1 MPNCEIPTKTFKTR
15 SRYVPAAPQCLSC
28 LLLVF
33 HNLIHVFTSLA
44 IYIRG
49 DVLRKFIYIV
59 SIFILSMIMI
69 AGCGQQT
76 RPVSTAQYY
85 NPAKETAA
93 DTEEAEGA
101 GEKTSIGTDLYL
113 IMENDMTNE
122 QLNVKQ
128 LASGKQYMYAYS
140 LSTDFQDKYGDSAT
154 TMDFEPGRVIHIGKK
169 DSEGRLLQAQIADE
183 AWEYADITK
192 YSVDTE
198 RGIFKIADSKYS
210 YDADLFVESNGEKI
224 RLSDLNEKDKI
235 RVVGIGTK
243 ILSVSVTTGQGT
255 LELKNT
261 SVFEGSFIQVGSKIF
276 AEITHN
282 MKLDVPEGTYT
293 VTVANEGYGGSTEV
307 SIARDETYT
316 LDLEELKGEGPKTG
330 SIIFYIDVEGAVL
343 SIDGETVDYSVPVE
357 LTYGVH
363 QLHAEAEGYEDFDK
377 KLFVN
382 SAAANIDISL
392 TGESAASDNDVTES
406 MESVEETETAETET
420 TGSGEETKSTEKDT
434 ETPDKS
440 RDKDVTSDYLSTL
453 SDLITS
459 LNK

>member
-1 MPNCEIPTKTFKTR
+1 MRKL
-15 SRYVPAAPQCLSC
+15 RYM
-28 LLLVF
+28 
-33 HNLIHVFTSLA
+33 
-44 IYIRG
+44 Y
-49 DVLRKFIYIV
+49 Y
-59 SIFILSMIMI
+59 SIILSMILL

-93 DTEEAEGA
+93 DTEEAEDA
-101 GEKTSIGTDLYL
+101 VAKTSIGTDLYL
-113 IMENDMTNE
+113 IIGNDMTNE
-122 QLNVKQ
+122 QLNLKQ
-128 LASGKQYMYAYS
+128 LASGKQYLYVYS
-140 LSTDFQDKYGDSAT
+140 LSTDFLDKYGNSAT

-169 DSEGRLLQAQIADE
+169 DGEGRLLQAQIADE
-183 AWEYADITK
+183 VWEYSDITK

-224 RLSDLNEKDKI
+224 RLSDLNEKDEI

-276 AEITHN
+276 AQITHN
-282 MKLDVPEGTYT
+282 MKLEIPEGTYT

-307 SIARDETYT
+307 EIARGENCT
-316 LDLEELKGEGPKTG
+316 LDLDELKGEDPKTG
-330 SIIFYIDVEGAVL
+330 SIIFYIDVEGATL
-343 SIDGETVDYSVPVE
+343 SIDGDTVDYSAPVV

-363 QLHAEAEGYEDFDK
+363 ELHAEAEGYDDFDK

-392 TGESAASDNDVTES
+392 TGDGTTSDNDMTEGT
-406 MESVEETETAETET
+406 ESVEETETAETET
-420 TGSGEETKSTEKDT
+420 KDSEEETKSTEKDS
-434 ETPDKS
+434 ETTDKS
-440 RDKDVTSDYLSTL
+440 TDKDVTSDYLSTL

>member
-1 MPNCEIPTKTFKTR
+1 
-15 SRYVPAAPQCLSC
+15 
-28 LLLVF
+28 
-33 HNLIHVFTSLA
+33 
-44 IYIRG
+44 
-49 DVLRKFIYIV
+49 
-59 SIFILSMIMI
+59 MIMMV
-69 AGCGQQT
+69 GCGQQT

-101 GEKTSIGTDLYL
+101 GAKTSIGTDLYL
-113 IMENDMTNE
+113 IIGNDMTNE
-122 QLNVKQ
+122 QLNLKQ
-128 LASGKQYMYAYS
+128 LVSGKQYLYVYS
-140 LSTDFQDKYGDSAT
+140 LSTDFQDKYGNSAT
-154 TMDFEPGRVIHIGKK
+154 TVDFEPGRVIHIGKK
-169 DSEGRLLQAQIADE
+169 DGEGRLLQAQIADE
-183 AWEYADITK
+183 VWEYSDITK

-243 ILSVSVTTGQGT
+243 ILSVSVTTGQGI
-255 LELKNT
+255 LELRNT

-276 AEITHN
+276 AQITHN
-282 MKLDVPEGTYT
+282 MKLEIPEGTYT
-293 VTVANEGYGGSTEV
+293 ITVANEGYGGSTEV
-307 SIARDETYT
+307 EIARGEVCT
-316 LDLEELKGEGPKTG
+316 LDLDELKGEGPKTG
-330 SIIFYIDVEGAVL
+330 SITFYIDVEGATL
-343 SIDGETVDYSVPVE
+343 SIDGDTVDYSAPVV

-363 QLHAEAEGYEDFDK
+363 ELHAEADGYDDFDK

-392 TGESAASDNDVTES
+392 TGESTASDNDVTEGT
-406 MESVEETETAETET
+406 ESVEETETAETET
-420 TGSGEETKSTEKDT
+420 KDSEEETKSTEKDS
-434 ETPDKS
+434 ETTDKS
-440 RDKDVTSDYLSTL
+440 TDKDVTSDYLSTL

>member
-1 MPNCEIPTKTFKTR
+1 MRKL
-15 SRYVPAAPQCLSC
+15 RYM
-28 LLLVF
+28 
-33 HNLIHVFTSLA
+33 
-44 IYIRG
+44 Y
-49 DVLRKFIYIV
+49 Y
-59 SIFILSMIMI
+59 SIILSMILL

-93 DTEEAEGA
+93 DTEEAEDA
-101 GEKTSIGTDLYL
+101 VVKTSIGTDLYL
-113 IMENDMTNE
+113 IIGNDMTNE
-122 QLNVKQ
+122 QLNLKQ
-128 LASGKQYMYAYS
+128 LASGKQYLYVYS
-140 LSTDFQDKYGDSAT
+140 LSTDFLDKYGNSAT
-154 TMDFEPGRVIHIGKK
+154 TMDFEPGRVIHVGKK
-169 DSEGRLLQAQIADE
+169 DGEGRLLQAQIADE
-183 AWEYADITK
+183 VWEYSDITK

-224 RLSDLNEKDKI
+224 RLSDLNEKDEI

-276 AEITHN
+276 AQITHN
-282 MKLDVPEGTYT
+282 MKLEIPEGTYT

-307 SIARDETYT
+307 EIARGEVCT
-316 LDLEELKGEGPKTG
+316 LDLDELKGEGPKTG
-330 SIIFYIDVEGAVL
+330 SITFYIDVEGATL
-343 SIDGETVDYSVPVE
+343 SIDGDTVDYSAPVV

-363 QLHAEAEGYEDFDK
+363 ELHAEADGYDDFDK

-392 TGESAASDNDVTES
+392 TGESTASDNDVTEGT
-406 MESVEETETAETET
+406 ESVEETETAETET
-420 TGSGEETKSTEKDT
+420 TGSEDETKSTEKDS
-434 ETPDKS
+434 ETTDKS
-440 RDKDVTSDYLSTL
+440 TDKDVTSDYLATL

>member
-1 MPNCEIPTKTFKTR
+1 MI
-15 SRYVPAAPQCLSC
+15 
-28 LLLVF
+28 LL
-33 HNLIHVFTSLA
+33 
-44 IYIRG
+44 
-49 DVLRKFIYIV
+49 
-59 SIFILSMIMI
+59 

-101 GEKTSIGTDLYL
+101 GAKTSIGTDLYL
-113 IMENDMTNE
+113 IIGNDMTNE
-122 QLNVKQ
+122 QLNLKQ
-128 LASGKQYMYAYS
+128 LVSGKQYLYVYS
-140 LSTDFQDKYGDSAT
+140 LSTDFQDKYGNSAT
-154 TMDFEPGRVIHIGKK
+154 TVDFEPGRVIHIGKK
-169 DSEGRLLQAQIADE
+169 DGEGRLLQAQIADE
-183 AWEYADITK
+183 VWEYSDITK

-210 YDADLFVESNGEKI
+210 YEADLFVESNGEKI

-243 ILSVSVTTGQGT
+243 ILSVSVTTGQGI
-255 LELKNT
+255 LELRNT

-276 AEITHN
+276 AQITHN
-282 MKLDVPEGTYT
+282 MKLEIPEGTYT

-307 SIARDETYT
+307 EIARGEVCT
-316 LDLEELKGEGPKTG
+316 LDLDELKGEGPKTG
-330 SIIFYIDVEGAVL
+330 SITFYIDVEGATL
-343 SIDGETVDYSVPVE
+343 SIDGDTVDYSAPVV

-363 QLHAEAEGYEDFDK
+363 ELHAEADGYDDFDK

-392 TGESAASDNDVTES
+392 TGESTASDNDVTEGT
-406 MESVEETETAETET
+406 ESVEETETAETET
-420 TGSGEETKSTEKDT
+420 TGSKDETKSTEKDT
-434 ETPDKS
+434 ETSDKS
-440 RDKDVTSDYLSTL
+440 TDKDVTSDYLSTL

>member
-1 MPNCEIPTKTFKTR
+1 M
-15 SRYVPAAPQCLSC
+15 Y
-28 LLLVF
+28 
-33 HNLIHVFTSLA
+33 
-44 IYIRG
+44 Y
-49 DVLRKFIYIV
+49 
-59 SIFILSMIMI
+59 SIILSMILL

-101 GEKTSIGTDLYL
+101 GAKTSIGTDLYL
-113 IMENDMTNE
+113 IIGNDMTNE
-122 QLNVKQ
+122 QLNLKQ
-128 LASGKQYMYAYS
+128 LVSGKQYLYVYS
-140 LSTDFQDKYGDSAT
+140 LSTDLQDKYGNSAT
-154 TMDFEPGRVIHIGKK
+154 TVDFEPGRVIHVGKK
-169 DSEGRLLQAQIADE
+169 DGEGRLLQAQIADE
-183 AWEYADITK
+183 VWEYSDITK

-243 ILSVSVTTGQGT
+243 ILSVSVTTGQGI
-255 LELKNT
+255 LELRNT

-276 AEITHN
+276 AQITHN
-282 MKLDVPEGTYT
+282 MKLEIPEGTYT

-307 SIARDETYT
+307 EIARGEVCT
-316 LDLEELKGEGPKTG
+316 LDLDELKGEGPKTG
-330 SIIFYIDVEGAVL
+330 SITFYIDVEGATL
-343 SIDGETVDYSVPVE
+343 SIDGDTVDYSAPVV

-363 QLHAEAEGYEDFDK
+363 ELHAEADGYDDFDK

-392 TGESAASDNDVTES
+392 TGDSTTSDNDMTEGT
-406 MESVEETETAETET
+406 ESVEETETAETET
-420 TGSGEETKSTEKDT
+420 KDSEEETKSTEKDS
-434 ETPDKS
+434 ETTDKS
-440 RDKDVTSDYLSTL
+440 TDKDVTSDYLATL

>member
-1 MPNCEIPTKTFKTR
+1 M
-15 SRYVPAAPQCLSC
+15 Y
-28 LLLVF
+28 
-33 HNLIHVFTSLA
+33 
-44 IYIRG
+44 Y
-49 DVLRKFIYIV
+49 
-59 SIFILSMIMI
+59 SIILSMILL

-93 DTEEAEGA
+93 DTEEAEDA
-101 GEKTSIGTDLYL
+101 VVKTSIGTDLYL
-113 IMENDMTNE
+113 IIGNDMTNE
-122 QLNVKQ
+122 QLNLKQ
-128 LASGKQYMYAYS
+128 LASGKQYLYVYS
-140 LSTDFQDKYGDSAT
+140 LSTDFQDKYGNSAT

-169 DSEGRLLQAQIADE
+169 DGEGRLMQARIADE
-183 AWEYADITK
+183 VWEYPDITK

-243 ILSVSVTTGQGT
+243 ILSVSVTTGQGI

-276 AEITHN
+276 AQITHN
-282 MKLDVPEGTYT
+282 MKLEIPEGTYT
-293 VTVANEGYGGSTEV
+293 VTVANEGYGGSKEV
-307 SIARDETYT
+307 EIARGEICT
-316 LDLEELKGEGPKTG
+316 LDLDELKGEGPKTG
-330 SIIFYIDVEGAVL
+330 SITFYIDVEGATL
-343 SIDGETVDYSVPVE
+343 SIDGDTVDYSAPVV

-363 QLHAEAEGYEDFDK
+363 ELHAEADGYDDFDK

-392 TGESAASDNDVTES
+392 TGDSTTSDNDMTEGT
-406 MESVEETETAETET
+406 ESVEETETAETET
-420 TGSGEETKSTEKDT
+420 KDSEEETKSTEKDS
-434 ETPDKS
+434 ETTDKS
-440 RDKDVTSDYLSTL
+440 TDKDVTSDYLATL

>member
-1 MPNCEIPTKTFKTR
+1 MSF
-15 SRYVPAAPQCLSC
+15 
-28 LLLVF
+28 
-33 HNLIHVFTSLA
+33 A

-49 DVLRKFIYIV
+49 DMLRKLIYILV
-59 SIFILSMIMI
+59 ISILSMIMM

-76 RPVSTAQYY
+76 RPISTAQYY

-101 GEKTSIGTDLYL
+101 GAKTSIGTDLYL
-113 IMENDMTNE
+113 IIGNDMTNE
-122 QLNVKQ
+122 QLNLKQ
-128 LASGKQYMYAYS
+128 LVSGKQYLYVYS
-140 LSTDFQDKYGDSAT
+140 LSTDFQDKYGNSAT
-154 TMDFEPGRVIHIGKK
+154 TVDFEPGRVIHVGKK
-169 DSEGRLLQAQIADE
+169 DGEGRLLQAQIADE
-183 AWEYADITK
+183 VWEYSDITK

-224 RLSDLNEKDKI
+224 RLSDLNEKDEI

-276 AEITHN
+276 AQITHN
-282 MKLDVPEGTYT
+282 MKLEIPEGTYT

-307 SIARDETYT
+307 EIARGEVCT
-316 LDLEELKGEGPKTG
+316 LDLDELKGEGPKTG
-330 SIIFYIDVEGAVL
+330 SITFYIDVEGATL
-343 SIDGETVDYSVPVE
+343 SIDGDTVDYSAPVV

-363 QLHAEAEGYEDFDK
+363 ELHAEADGYDDFDK

-392 TGESAASDNDVTES
+392 TGESTASDNDVTEGT
-406 MESVEETETAETET
+406 ESVEETETAETET
-420 TGSGEETKSTEKDT
+420 TGSEDETKSTEKDS
-434 ETPDKS
+434 ETTDKS
-440 RDKDVTSDYLSTL
+440 TDKDVTSDYLATL

>member
-1 MPNCEIPTKTFKTR
+1 MK
-15 SRYVPAAPQCLSC
+15 
-28 LLLVF
+28 
-33 HNLIHVFTSLA
+33 
-44 IYIRG
+44 
-49 DVLRKFIYIV
+49 KFIYIV
-59 SIFILSMIMI
+59 LIFILSMIMI

-93 DTEEAEGA
+93 DTEEAEDA
-101 GEKTSIGTDLYL
+101 VVKTSIGTDLYL
-113 IMENDMTNE
+113 IIGNDMTNE
-122 QLNVKQ
+122 QLNLKQ
-128 LASGKQYMYAYS
+128 LVSGKQYLYVYS
-140 LSTDFQDKYGDSAT
+140 LSTDFQDKYGNSAT
-154 TMDFEPGRVIHIGKK
+154 TVDFEPGRVIHIGKK
-169 DSEGRLLQAQIADE
+169 DGEGRLLQAQIADE
-183 AWEYADITK
+183 VWEYSDITK

-243 ILSVSVTTGQGT
+243 ILSVSVTTGQGI
-255 LELKNT
+255 LELRNT

-276 AEITHN
+276 AQITHN
-282 MKLDVPEGTYT
+282 MKLEIPEGTYT

-307 SIARDETYT
+307 EIARGEVCT
-316 LDLEELKGEGPKTG
+316 LDLDELKGEGPKTG
-330 SIIFYIDVEGAVL
+330 SITFYIDVEGATL
-343 SIDGETVDYSVPVE
+343 SIDGDTVDYSAPVV

-363 QLHAEAEGYEDFDK
+363 ELHAEADGYDDFDK

-382 SAAANIDISL
+382 SAAANIDITL
-392 TGESAASDNDVTES
+392 TGESTASDNDVTEGT
-406 MESVEETETAETET
+406 ESVEETETAETET
-420 TGSGEETKSTEKDT
+420 TGSKDETKSTEKDT
-434 ETPDKS
+434 ETSDKS
-440 RDKDVTSDYLSTL
+440 TDKDVTSDYLSTL

>member
-1 MPNCEIPTKTFKTR
+1 MRKL
-15 SRYVPAAPQCLSC
+15 RYM
-28 LLLVF
+28 
-33 HNLIHVFTSLA
+33 
-44 IYIRG
+44 Y
-49 DVLRKFIYIV
+49 Y
-59 SIFILSMIMI
+59 SIILSMILL

-93 DTEEAEGA
+93 DTEEAEDA
-101 GEKTSIGTDLYL
+101 VAKTSIGTDLYL
-113 IMENDMTNE
+113 IIGNDMTNE
-122 QLNVKQ
+122 QLNLKQ
-128 LASGKQYMYAYS
+128 LASGKQYLYVYS
-140 LSTDFQDKYGDSAT
+140 LSTDFLDKYGNSAT

-169 DSEGRLLQAQIADE
+169 DGEGRLLQAQIADE
-183 AWEYADITK
+183 VWEYSDITK

-224 RLSDLNEKDKI
+224 RLSDLNEKDEI

-276 AEITHN
+276 AQITHN
-282 MKLDVPEGTYT
+282 MKLEIPEGTYT

-307 SIARDETYT
+307 EIARGENCT
-316 LDLEELKGEGPKTG
+316 LDLDELKGEGPKTG
-330 SIIFYIDVEGAVL
+330 SIIFYIDVEGATL
-343 SIDGETVDYSVPVE
+343 SIDGDTVDYSTPVV

-363 QLHAEAEGYEDFDK
+363 ELHAEAEGYDDFDK

-392 TGESAASDNDVTES
+392 TGDGTTSDNDMTEGT
-406 MESVEETETAETET
+406 ESVEETETAETET
-420 TGSGEETKSTEKDT
+420 KDSEEETKSTEKDS
-434 ETPDKS
+434 ETTDKS
-440 RDKDVTSDYLSTL
+440 TDKDVTSDYLSTL

>member
-1 MPNCEIPTKTFKTR
+1 MSF
-15 SRYVPAAPQCLSC
+15 
-28 LLLVF
+28 
-33 HNLIHVFTSLA
+33 A

-49 DVLRKFIYIV
+49 DMLRKLIYILV
-59 SIFILSMIMI
+59 ISILSMIMM

-101 GEKTSIGTDLYL
+101 GAKTSIGTDLYL
-113 IMENDMTNE
+113 IIGNDMTNE
-122 QLNVKQ
+122 QLNLKQ
-128 LASGKQYMYAYS
+128 LVSGKQYLYVYS
-140 LSTDFQDKYGDSAT
+140 LSTDFQDKYGNSAT
-154 TMDFEPGRVIHIGKK
+154 TVDFEPGRVIHIGKK
-169 DSEGRLLQAQIADE
+169 DGEGRLLQAQIADE
-183 AWEYADITK
+183 VWEYSDITK

-243 ILSVSVTTGQGT
+243 ILSVSVTTGQGI
-255 LELKNT
+255 LELRNT

-276 AEITHN
+276 AQITHN
-282 MKLDVPEGTYT
+282 MKLEIPEGTYT

-307 SIARDETYT
+307 EIARGENCT
-316 LDLEELKGEGPKTG
+316 LDLDELKGEGPKTG
-330 SIIFYIDVEGAVL
+330 SIIFYIDVEGATL
-343 SIDGETVDYSVPVE
+343 SIDGDTVDYSAPVV

-363 QLHAEAEGYEDFDK
+363 ELHAEAEGYDDFDK

-392 TGESAASDNDVTES
+392 TGDGTTSDNDMTEGT
-406 MESVEETETAETET
+406 ESVEETETAETET
-420 TGSGEETKSTEKDT
+420 KDSEEETKSTEKDS
-434 ETPDKS
+434 ETSDKS
-440 RDKDVTSDYLSTL
+440 TDKDVTSDYLSTL

>member
-1 MPNCEIPTKTFKTR
+1 MRK
-15 SRYVPAAPQCLSC
+15 L
-28 LLLVF
+28 
-33 HNLIHVFTSLA
+33 
-44 IYIRG
+44 IYIL
-49 DVLRKFIYIV
+49 VI
-59 SIFILSMIMI
+59 SILSMIMM

-101 GEKTSIGTDLYL
+101 VVKTSIGTDLYL
-113 IMENDMTNE
+113 IIGNDMTNE
-122 QLNVKQ
+122 QLNLKQ
-128 LASGKQYMYAYS
+128 LASGKQYLYVYS
-140 LSTDFQDKYGDSAT
+140 LSTDFQDKYGNSAT
-154 TMDFEPGRVIHIGKK
+154 TVDFEPGRVIHIGKK
-169 DSEGRLLQAQIADE
+169 DGEGRLLQAQIADE
-183 AWEYADITK
+183 VWEYSDITK

-243 ILSVSVTTGQGT
+243 ILSVSVTTGQGI
-255 LELKNT
+255 LELRNT

-276 AEITHN
+276 AQITHN
-282 MKLDVPEGTYT
+282 MKLEIPEGTYT

-307 SIARDETYT
+307 EIARGEVCT
-316 LDLEELKGEGPKTG
+316 LDLDELKGEGPKTG
-330 SIIFYIDVEGAVL
+330 SITFYIDVEGATL
-343 SIDGETVDYSVPVE
+343 SIDGDTVDYSAPVV

-363 QLHAEAEGYEDFDK
+363 ELHAEADGYDDFDK

-392 TGESAASDNDVTES
+392 TGESTASDNDVTEGT
-406 MESVEETETAETET
+406 ESVEETETAETET
-420 TGSGEETKSTEKDT
+420 TGSKDETKSTEKDT
-434 ETPDKS
+434 ETSDKS
-440 RDKDVTSDYLSTL
+440 TDKDVTSDYLSTL

>member
-1 MPNCEIPTKTFKTR
+1 M
-15 SRYVPAAPQCLSC
+15 
-28 LLLVF
+28 
-33 HNLIHVFTSLA
+33 
-44 IYIRG
+44 
-49 DVLRKFIYIV
+49 LRKLRYMFY
-59 SIFILSMIMI
+59 SIILSMILL

-93 DTEEAEGA
+93 DTEEAEDA
-101 GEKTSIGTDLYL
+101 VAKTSIGTDLYL
-113 IMENDMTNE
+113 IIGNDMTNE
-122 QLNVKQ
+122 QLNLKQ
-128 LASGKQYMYAYS
+128 LASGKQYLYVYS
-140 LSTDFQDKYGDSAT
+140 LSTDFLDKYGNSAT

-169 DSEGRLLQAQIADE
+169 DGEGRLLQAQIADE
-183 AWEYADITK
+183 VWEYSDITK

-224 RLSDLNEKDKI
+224 RLSDLNEKDEI

-276 AEITHN
+276 AQITHN
-282 MKLDVPEGTYT
+282 MKLEIPEGTYT

-307 SIARDETYT
+307 EIARGENCT
-316 LDLEELKGEGPKTG
+316 LDLDELKGEGPKTG
-330 SIIFYIDVEGAVL
+330 SIIFYIDVEGATL
-343 SIDGETVDYSVPVE
+343 SIDGDTVDYSAPVV

-363 QLHAEAEGYEDFDK
+363 ELHAEAEGYDDFDK

-392 TGESAASDNDVTES
+392 TGDGTTSDNDMTEGT
-406 MESVEETETAETET
+406 ESVEETETAETET
-420 TGSGEETKSTEKDT
+420 KDSEEETKSTEKDS
-434 ETPDKS
+434 ETSDKS
-440 RDKDVTSDYLSTL
+440 TDKDVTSDYLSTL

>member
-1 MPNCEIPTKTFKTR
+1 M
-15 SRYVPAAPQCLSC
+15 Y
-28 LLLVF
+28 
-33 HNLIHVFTSLA
+33 
-44 IYIRG
+44 Y
-49 DVLRKFIYIV
+49 
-59 SIFILSMIMI
+59 SIILSMILL

-93 DTEEAEGA
+93 DTEKAEDA
-101 GEKTSIGTDLYL
+101 VAKTSIGTDLYL
-113 IMENDMTNE
+113 IIGNDMTNE
-122 QLNVKQ
+122 QLNLKQ
-128 LASGKQYMYAYS
+128 LVSGKQYLYVYS
-140 LSTDFQDKYGDSAT
+140 LSTDFQDKYGNSAT
-154 TMDFEPGRVIHIGKK
+154 TVDFEPGRVIHIGKK
-169 DSEGRLLQAQIADE
+169 DGEGRLLQAQIADE
-183 AWEYADITK
+183 VWEYSDITK

-224 RLSDLNEKDKI
+224 RLSDLNEKDEI

-276 AEITHN
+276 AQITHN
-282 MKLDVPEGTYT
+282 MKLEIPEGTYT
-293 VTVANEGYGGSTEV
+293 VTVANEGYGGSKEV
-307 SIARDETYT
+307 EIARGEICT
-316 LDLEELKGEGPKTG
+316 LDLDELKGEGPKTG
-330 SIIFYIDVEGAVL
+330 SITFYIDVEGATF
-343 SIDGETVDYSVPVE
+343 SIDGDTVDYSAPVV

-363 QLHAEAEGYEDFDK
+363 ELHAEADGYDDFDK

-392 TGESAASDNDVTES
+392 TSESTTSDNDMTEGT
-406 MESVEETETAETET
+406 ESVEETETAETET
-420 TGSGEETKSTEKDT
+420 KDSEEETKSTEKDS
-434 ETPDKS
+434 ETTDKS
-440 RDKDVTSDYLSTL
+440 TDKDVTSDYLATL

>member
-1 MPNCEIPTKTFKTR
+1 M
-15 SRYVPAAPQCLSC
+15 Y
-28 LLLVF
+28 
-33 HNLIHVFTSLA
+33 
-44 IYIRG
+44 Y
-49 DVLRKFIYIV
+49 
-59 SIFILSMIMI
+59 SIILSMILL

-101 GEKTSIGTDLYL
+101 GAKTSIGTDLYL
-113 IMENDMTNE
+113 IIGNDMTNE
-122 QLNVKQ
+122 QLNLKQ
-128 LASGKQYMYAYS
+128 LASGKQYLYVYS
-140 LSTDFQDKYGDSAT
+140 LSTDFLDKYGNSAT
-154 TMDFEPGRVIHIGKK
+154 TMDFEPGRVIHVGKK
-169 DSEGRLLQAQIADE
+169 DGEGRLLQAQIADE
-183 AWEYADITK
+183 VWEYSDITK

-243 ILSVSVTTGQGT
+243 ILSVSVTTGQGI
-255 LELKNT
+255 LELRNT

-276 AEITHN
+276 AQITHN
-282 MKLDVPEGTYT
+282 MKLEIPEGTYT

-307 SIARDETYT
+307 EIARGEVCT
-316 LDLEELKGEGPKTG
+316 LDLDELKGEGPKTG
-330 SIIFYIDVEGAVL
+330 SITFYIDVEGATL
-343 SIDGETVDYSVPVE
+343 SIDGDTVDYSAPVV

-363 QLHAEAEGYEDFDK
+363 ELHAEADGYDDFDK

-392 TGESAASDNDVTES
+392 TGESTASDNDVTEGT
-406 MESVEETETAETET
+406 ESVEETETAETET
-420 TGSGEETKSTEKDT
+420 TGSKDETKSTEKDT
-434 ETPDKS
+434 ETSDKS
-440 RDKDVTSDYLSTL
+440 TDKDVTSDYLSTL

>member
-1 MPNCEIPTKTFKTR
+1 MRKL
-15 SRYVPAAPQCLSC
+15 RYM
-28 LLLVF
+28 
-33 HNLIHVFTSLA
+33 
-44 IYIRG
+44 Y
-49 DVLRKFIYIV
+49 Y
-59 SIFILSMIMI
+59 SIILSMILL

-93 DTEEAEGA
+93 DTEEAEDA
-101 GEKTSIGTDLYL
+101 VAETSIGTDLYL
-113 IMENDMTNE
+113 IIGNDMTNE
-122 QLNVKQ
+122 QLNLKQ
-128 LASGKQYMYAYS
+128 LASGKQYLYVYS
-140 LSTDFQDKYGDSAT
+140 LSTDFLDKYGNSAT

-169 DSEGRLLQAQIADE
+169 DGEGRLLQAQIADE
-183 AWEYADITK
+183 VWEYSDITK

-224 RLSDLNEKDKI
+224 RLSDLNEKDEI

-276 AEITHN
+276 AQITHN
-282 MKLDVPEGTYT
+282 MKLEIPEGTYT

-307 SIARDETYT
+307 EIARGENCT
-316 LDLEELKGEGPKTG
+316 LDLDELKGEGPKTG
-330 SIIFYIDVEGAVL
+330 SIIFYIDVEGATL
-343 SIDGETVDYSVPVE
+343 SIDGDTVDYSAPVV

-363 QLHAEAEGYEDFDK
+363 ELHAEAEGYDDFDK

-392 TGESAASDNDVTES
+392 TGDGTTSDNDMTEGT
-406 MESVEETETAETET
+406 ESVEETETAETET
-420 TGSGEETKSTEKDT
+420 KDSEEETKSTEKDS
-434 ETPDKS
+434 ETTDKS
-440 RDKDVTSDYLSTL
+440 TDKDVTSDYLSTL

>member
-1 MPNCEIPTKTFKTR
+1 MRKL
-15 SRYVPAAPQCLSC
+15 RYM
-28 LLLVF
+28 
-33 HNLIHVFTSLA
+33 
-44 IYIRG
+44 Y
-49 DVLRKFIYIV
+49 Y
-59 SIFILSMIMI
+59 SIILSMILL

-85 NPAKETAA
+85 NPAKETVA

-101 GEKTSIGTDLYL
+101 GAKTSIGTDLYL
-113 IMENDMTNE
+113 IIGNDMTNE
-122 QLNVKQ
+122 QLNLKQ
-128 LASGKQYMYAYS
+128 LASGKQYLYVYS
-140 LSTDFQDKYGDSAT
+140 LSTDFLDKYGNSAT
-154 TMDFEPGRVIHIGKK
+154 TMDFEPGRVIHVGKK
-169 DSEGRLLQAQIADE
+169 DGEGRLLQAQIADE
-183 AWEYADITK
+183 VWEYSDITK

-224 RLSDLNEKDKI
+224 RLSDLNEKDEI

-276 AEITHN
+276 AQITHN
-282 MKLDVPEGTYT
+282 MKLEIPEGTYT
-293 VTVANEGYGGSTEV
+293 VTVANEGYGGSKEV
-307 SIARDETYT
+307 EIARGEICT
-316 LDLEELKGEGPKTG
+316 LDLDELKGEGPKTG
-330 SIIFYIDVEGAVL
+330 SITFYIDVEGATF
-343 SIDGETVDYSVPVE
+343 SIDGDTVDYSAPVV

-363 QLHAEAEGYEDFDK
+363 ELHAEADGYDDFDK

-392 TGESAASDNDVTES
+392 TSESTTSDNDMTEGT
-406 MESVEETETAETET
+406 ESVEETETAETET
-420 TGSGEETKSTEKDT
+420 KDSEEETKSTEKDS
-434 ETPDKS
+434 ETTDKS
-440 RDKDVTSDYLSTL
+440 TDKDVTSDYLATL

>member
-1 MPNCEIPTKTFKTR
+1 MKKLIYK
-15 SRYVPAAPQCLSC
+15 VLIV
-28 LLLVF
+28 VF
-33 HNLIHVFTSLA
+33 
-44 IYIRG
+44 
-49 DVLRKFIYIV
+49 
-59 SIFILSMIMI
+59 SMIMM

-93 DTEEAEGA
+93 DTEEAEDA
-101 GEKTSIGTDLYL
+101 VAETSIGTDLYL
-113 IMENDMTNE
+113 IIGNDMTNE
-122 QLNVKQ
+122 QLNLKQ
-128 LASGKQYMYAYS
+128 LASGKQYLYVYS
-140 LSTDFQDKYGDSAT
+140 LSTDFLDKYGNSAT

-169 DSEGRLLQAQIADE
+169 DGEGRLLQAQIADE
-183 AWEYADITK
+183 VWEYSDITK

-224 RLSDLNEKDKI
+224 RLSDLNEKDEI

-276 AEITHN
+276 AQITHN
-282 MKLDVPEGTYT
+282 MKLEIPEGTYT

-307 SIARDETYT
+307 EIARGENCT
-316 LDLEELKGEGPKTG
+316 LDLDELKGEGPKTG
-330 SIIFYIDVEGAVL
+330 SIIFYIDVEGATL
-343 SIDGETVDYSVPVE
+343 SIDGDTVDYSAPVV

-363 QLHAEAEGYEDFDK
+363 ELHAEAEGYDDFDK

-392 TGESAASDNDVTES
+392 TGDGTTSDNDMTEGT
-406 MESVEETETAETET
+406 ESVEETETAETET
-420 TGSGEETKSTEKDT
+420 KDSEEETKSTEKDS
-434 ETPDKS
+434 ETSDKS
-440 RDKDVTSDYLSTL
+440 TDKDVTSDYLSTL

>member
-1 MPNCEIPTKTFKTR
+1 MRKL
-15 SRYVPAAPQCLSC
+15 RYM
-28 LLLVF
+28 
-33 HNLIHVFTSLA
+33 
-44 IYIRG
+44 Y
-49 DVLRKFIYIV
+49 Y
-59 SIFILSMIMI
+59 SIILSMILL

-93 DTEEAEGA
+93 DTEEAEDA
-101 GEKTSIGTDLYL
+101 VVKTSIGTDLYL
-113 IMENDMTNE
+113 IIGNDMTNE
-122 QLNVKQ
+122 QLNLKQ
-128 LASGKQYMYAYS
+128 LASGKQYLYVYS
-140 LSTDFQDKYGDSAT
+140 LSTDFLDKYGNSAT

-169 DSEGRLLQAQIADE
+169 DGEGRLLQAQIADE
-183 AWEYADITK
+183 VWEYSDITK

-224 RLSDLNEKDKI
+224 RLSDLNEKDEI

-276 AEITHN
+276 AQITHN
-282 MKLDVPEGTYT
+282 MKLEIPEGTYT

-307 SIARDETYT
+307 EIARGENCT
-316 LDLEELKGEGPKTG
+316 LDLDELKGEDPKTG
-330 SIIFYIDVEGAVL
+330 SIIFYIDVEGATL
-343 SIDGETVDYSVPVE
+343 SIDGDTVDYSAPVV

-363 QLHAEAEGYEDFDK
+363 ELHAEAEGYDDFDK

-392 TGESAASDNDVTES
+392 TGDGTTSDNDMTEGT
-406 MESVEETETAETET
+406 ESVEETETAETET
-420 TGSGEETKSTEKDT
+420 KDSEEETKSTEKDS
-434 ETPDKS
+434 ETSDKS
-440 RDKDVTSDYLSTL
+440 TDKDVTSDYLSTL

>member
-1 MPNCEIPTKTFKTR
+1 
-15 SRYVPAAPQCLSC
+15 
-28 LLLVF
+28 
-33 HNLIHVFTSLA
+33 
-44 IYIRG
+44 
-49 DVLRKFIYIV
+49 
-59 SIFILSMIMI
+59 MIMM

-93 DTEEAEGA
+93 DTEEAEDA
-101 GEKTSIGTDLYL
+101 VVKTSIGTDLYL
-113 IMENDMTNE
+113 IIGNDMTNE
-122 QLNVKQ
+122 QLNLKQ
-128 LASGKQYMYAYS
+128 LASGKQYLYVYS
-140 LSTDFQDKYGDSAT
+140 LSTDFQDKYGNSAT
-154 TMDFEPGRVIHIGKK
+154 TVDFEPGRVIHIGKK
-169 DSEGRLLQAQIADE
+169 DGEGRLLQAQIADE
-183 AWEYADITK
+183 VWEYSDITK

-243 ILSVSVTTGQGT
+243 ILSVSVTTGQGI
-255 LELKNT
+255 LELRNT
-261 SVFEGSFIQVGSKIF
+261 SIFEGSFIQVGSKIF
-276 AEITHN
+276 AQITHN
-282 MKLDVPEGTYT
+282 MKLEIPEGTYT

-307 SIARDETYT
+307 EIARGEVCT
-316 LDLEELKGEGPKTG
+316 LDLDELKGEGPKTG
-330 SIIFYIDVEGAVL
+330 SITFYIDVEGATL
-343 SIDGETVDYSVPVE
+343 SINGDTVDYSAPVV

-363 QLHAEAEGYEDFDK
+363 ELHAEADGYDDFDK

-392 TGESAASDNDVTES
+392 TGDSTTSDNDTTEGT
-406 MESVEETETAETET
+406 ESVEETETAETET
-420 TGSGEETKSTEKDT
+420 KDSEEETKSTEKDS
-434 ETPDKS
+434 ETSDKS
-440 RDKDVTSDYLSTL
+440 TDKDVTSDYLSTL

>member
-1 MPNCEIPTKTFKTR
+1 M
-15 SRYVPAAPQCLSC
+15 
-28 LLLVF
+28 
-33 HNLIHVFTSLA
+33 
-44 IYIRG
+44 
-49 DVLRKFIYIV
+49 LRKLRYMFY
-59 SIFILSMIMI
+59 SIILSMILL

-101 GEKTSIGTDLYL
+101 GAETSIGTDLYL
-113 IMENDMTNE
+113 IIGNDMTNE
-122 QLNVKQ
+122 QLNLKQ
-128 LASGKQYMYAYS
+128 LASGKQYLYVYS
-140 LSTDFQDKYGDSAT
+140 LSTDFLDKYGNSAT

-169 DSEGRLLQAQIADE
+169 DGEGRLLQAQIADE
-183 AWEYADITK
+183 VWEYSDITK

-224 RLSDLNEKDKI
+224 RLSDLNEKDEI

-276 AEITHN
+276 AQ
-282 MKLDVPEGTYT
+282 
-293 VTVANEGYGGSTEV
+293 
-307 SIARDETYT
+307 
-316 LDLEELKGEGPKTG
+316 GPKTG
-330 SIIFYIDVEGAVL
+330 SIIFYIDVEGATL
-343 SIDGETVDYSVPVE
+343 SIDGDTVDYSAPVV

-363 QLHAEAEGYEDFDK
+363 TLHAEAEGYDDFDK

-392 TGESAASDNDVTES
+392 TGDGTTSDNDMTEGT
-406 MESVEETETAETET
+406 ESVEETETAETET
-420 TGSGEETKSTEKDT
+420 KDSEEETKSTEKDS
-434 ETPDKS
+434 ETTDKS
-440 RDKDVTSDYLSTL
+440 TDKDVTSDYLSTL

>member
-1 MPNCEIPTKTFKTR
+1 MSF
-15 SRYVPAAPQCLSC
+15 
-28 LLLVF
+28 
-33 HNLIHVFTSLA
+33 A

-49 DVLRKFIYIV
+49 DTLRKLRYMYY
-59 SIFILSMIMI
+59 SIILSMILL

-93 DTEEAEGA
+93 DTEEAEDA
-101 GEKTSIGTDLYL
+101 VAKTSIGTDLYL
-113 IMENDMTNE
+113 IIGNDMTNE
-122 QLNVKQ
+122 QLNLKQ
-128 LASGKQYMYAYS
+128 LASGKQYLYVYS
-140 LSTDFQDKYGDSAT
+140 LSTDFLDKYGNSAT

-169 DSEGRLLQAQIADE
+169 DGEGRLLQAQIADE
-183 AWEYADITK
+183 VWEYSDITK

-224 RLSDLNEKDKI
+224 RLSDLNEKDEI

-276 AEITHN
+276 AQITHN
-282 MKLDVPEGTYT
+282 MKLEIPEGTYT

-307 SIARDETYT
+307 EIARGENCT
-316 LDLEELKGEGPKTG
+316 LDLDELKGEGPKTG
-330 SIIFYIDVEGAVL
+330 SIIFYIDVEGATL
-343 SIDGETVDYSVPVE
+343 SIDGDTVDYSAPVV

-363 QLHAEAEGYEDFDK
+363 ELHAEAEGYDDFDK

-392 TGESAASDNDVTES
+392 TGDGTTSDNDMTEGT
-406 MESVEETETAETET
+406 ESVEETETAETET
-420 TGSGEETKSTEKDT
+420 KDSEEETKSTEKDS
-434 ETPDKS
+434 ETTDKS
-440 RDKDVTSDYLSTL
+440 TDKDVTSDYLSTL

>member
-1 MPNCEIPTKTFKTR
+1 MRKL
-15 SRYVPAAPQCLSC
+15 RYM
-28 LLLVF
+28 
-33 HNLIHVFTSLA
+33 
-44 IYIRG
+44 Y
-49 DVLRKFIYIV
+49 Y
-59 SIFILSMIMI
+59 SIILSMILL

-93 DTEEAEGA
+93 DTEEAEDA
-101 GEKTSIGTDLYL
+101 VAKTSIGTDLYL
-113 IMENDMTNE
+113 IIGNDMTNE
-122 QLNVKQ
+122 QLNLKQ
-128 LASGKQYMYAYS
+128 LASGKQYLYVYS
-140 LSTDFQDKYGDSAT
+140 LSTDFLDKYGNSAT

-169 DSEGRLLQAQIADE
+169 DGEGRLLQAQIADE
-183 AWEYADITK
+183 VWEYSDITK

-224 RLSDLNEKDKI
+224 RLSDLNEKDEI

-276 AEITHN
+276 AQITHN
-282 MKLDVPEGTYT
+282 MKLEIPEGTYT

-307 SIARDETYT
+307 EIARGEVCT
-316 LDLEELKGEGPKTG
+316 LDLDELKGEGPKTG
-330 SIIFYIDVEGAVL
+330 SITFYIDVEGATL
-343 SIDGETVDYSVPVE
+343 SIDGDTVDYSAPVV

-363 QLHAEAEGYEDFDK
+363 ELHAEADGYDDFDK

-392 TGESAASDNDVTES
+392 TGESTASDNDVTEGT
-406 MESVEETETAETET
+406 ESVEETETAETET
-420 TGSGEETKSTEKDT
+420 TGSKDETKSTEKDT
-434 ETPDKS
+434 ETSDKS
-440 RDKDVTSDYLSTL
+440 TDKDVTSDYLSTL

>member
-1 MPNCEIPTKTFKTR
+1 MRKL
-15 SRYVPAAPQCLSC
+15 RYM
-28 LLLVF
+28 
-33 HNLIHVFTSLA
+33 
-44 IYIRG
+44 Y
-49 DVLRKFIYIV
+49 Y
-59 SIFILSMIMI
+59 SIILSMILL

-101 GEKTSIGTDLYL
+101 VVKTSIGTDLYL
-113 IMENDMTNE
+113 IIGNDMTNE
-122 QLNVKQ
+122 QLNLKQ
-128 LASGKQYMYAYS
+128 LASGKQYLYVYS
-140 LSTDFQDKYGDSAT
+140 LSTDFQDKYGNSAT
-154 TMDFEPGRVIHIGKK
+154 TVDFEPGRVIHIGKK
-169 DSEGRLLQAQIADE
+169 DGEGRLLQAQIADE
-183 AWEYADITK
+183 VWEYSDITK

-243 ILSVSVTTGQGT
+243 ILSVSVTTGQGI
-255 LELKNT
+255 LELRNT

-276 AEITHN
+276 AQITHN
-282 MKLDVPEGTYT
+282 MKLEIPEGTYT

-307 SIARDETYT
+307 EIARGEVCT
-316 LDLEELKGEGPKTG
+316 LDLDELKGEGPKTG
-330 SIIFYIDVEGAVL
+330 SITFYIDVEGATL
-343 SIDGETVDYSVPVE
+343 SIDGDTVDYSAPVV

-363 QLHAEAEGYEDFDK
+363 ELHAEADGYDDFDK

-392 TGESAASDNDVTES
+392 TGESTASDNDVTEGT
-406 MESVEETETAETET
+406 ESVEETETAETET
-420 TGSGEETKSTEKDT
+420 TGSKDETKSTEKDT
-434 ETPDKS
+434 ETSDKS
-440 RDKDVTSDYLSTL
+440 TDKDVTSDYLSTL

>member
-1 MPNCEIPTKTFKTR
+1 MRK
-15 SRYVPAAPQCLSC
+15 L
-28 LLLVF
+28 
-33 HNLIHVFTSLA
+33 
-44 IYIRG
+44 IYIL
-49 DVLRKFIYIV
+49 VI
-59 SIFILSMIMI
+59 SILSMIMM

-101 GEKTSIGTDLYL
+101 GAKTSIGTDLYL
-113 IMENDMTNE
+113 IIGNDMTNE
-122 QLNVKQ
+122 QLNLKQ
-128 LASGKQYMYAYS
+128 LVSGKQYLYVYS
-140 LSTDFQDKYGDSAT
+140 LSTDFQDKYGNSAT
-154 TMDFEPGRVIHIGKK
+154 TVDFEPGRVIHIGKK
-169 DSEGRLLQAQIADE
+169 DGEGRLLQAQIADE
-183 AWEYADITK
+183 VWEYSDITK

-243 ILSVSVTTGQGT
+243 ILSVSVTTGQGI
-255 LELKNT
+255 LELRNT

-276 AEITHN
+276 AQITHN
-282 MKLDVPEGTYT
+282 MKLEIPEGTYT

-307 SIARDETYT
+307 EIARGEVCT
-316 LDLEELKGEGPKTG
+316 LDLDELKGEGPKTG
-330 SIIFYIDVEGAVL
+330 SITFYIDVEGATL
-343 SIDGETVDYSVPVE
+343 SIDGDTVDYSAPVV

-363 QLHAEAEGYEDFDK
+363 ELHAEADGYDDFDK

-392 TGESAASDNDVTES
+392 TGESTASDNDVTEGT
-406 MESVEETETAETET
+406 ESVEETETAETET
-420 TGSGEETKSTEKDT
+420 KDSEEETKSTEKDS
-434 ETPDKS
+434 ETTDKS
-440 RDKDVTSDYLSTL
+440 TDKDVTSDYLATL

>member
-1 MPNCEIPTKTFKTR
+1 
-15 SRYVPAAPQCLSC
+15 
-28 LLLVF
+28 
-33 HNLIHVFTSLA
+33 
-44 IYIRG
+44 
-49 DVLRKFIYIV
+49 
-59 SIFILSMIMI
+59 MIMM

-101 GEKTSIGTDLYL
+101 GAKTSIGTDLYL
-113 IMENDMTNE
+113 IIGNDMTNE
-122 QLNVKQ
+122 QLNLKQ
-128 LASGKQYMYAYS
+128 LVSGKQYLYVYS
-140 LSTDFQDKYGDSAT
+140 LSTDFQDKYGNSAT
-154 TMDFEPGRVIHIGKK
+154 TVDFEPGRVIHVGKK
-169 DSEGRLLQAQIADE
+169 DGEGRLMQARIADE
-183 AWEYADITK
+183 VWEYPDITK

-243 ILSVSVTTGQGT
+243 ILSVSVTTGQGI

-276 AEITHN
+276 AQITHN
-282 MKLDVPEGTYT
+282 MRLEIPEGTYT

-307 SIARDETYT
+307 EIARGEVCT
-316 LDLEELKGEGPKTG
+316 LDLDELKGEGPKTG
-330 SIIFYIDVEGAVL
+330 SITFYIDVEGATL
-343 SIDGETVDYSVPVE
+343 SIDGDTVDYSAPVV

-363 QLHAEAEGYEDFDK
+363 ELHAEADGYDDFDK

-392 TGESAASDNDVTES
+392 TGESTASDNDVTEGT
-406 MESVEETETAETET
+406 ESVEETETAETET
-420 TGSGEETKSTEKDT
+420 TGSKDETKSTEKDT
-434 ETPDKS
+434 ETSDKS
-440 RDKDVTSDYLSTL
+440 TDKDVTSDYLSTL

>member
-1 MPNCEIPTKTFKTR
+1 
-15 SRYVPAAPQCLSC
+15 
-28 LLLVF
+28 
-33 HNLIHVFTSLA
+33 
-44 IYIRG
+44 
-49 DVLRKFIYIV
+49 
-59 SIFILSMIMI
+59 MIMM

-101 GEKTSIGTDLYL
+101 GAKTSIGTDLYL
-113 IMENDMTNE
+113 IIGNDMTNE
-122 QLNVKQ
+122 QLNLKQ
-128 LASGKQYMYAYS
+128 LASGKQYLYVYS
-140 LSTDFQDKYGDSAT
+140 LSTDFLDKYGNSAT
-154 TMDFEPGRVIHIGKK
+154 TMDFEPGRVIHVGKK
-169 DSEGRLLQAQIADE
+169 DGEGRLLQAQIADE
-183 AWEYADITK
+183 VWEYSDITK

-224 RLSDLNEKDKI
+224 RLSDLNEKDEI
-235 RVVGIGTK
+235 RVVGIETK
-243 ILSVSVTTGQGT
+243 ILSVSVTTGQGI

-276 AEITHN
+276 AQITHN
-282 MKLDVPEGTYT
+282 MRLEIPEGTYT

-307 SIARDETYT
+307 EIARGEVCT
-316 LDLEELKGEGPKTG
+316 LDLDELKGEGPKTG
-330 SIIFYIDVEGAVL
+330 SITFYIDVEGATL
-343 SIDGETVDYSVPVE
+343 SIDGDTVDYSAPVV

-363 QLHAEAEGYEDFDK
+363 ELHAEADGYDDFDK

-392 TGESAASDNDVTES
+392 TGESTASDNDVTEGT
-406 MESVEETETAETET
+406 ESVEETETAETET
-420 TGSGEETKSTEKDT
+420 KDSEEETKSTEKDS
-434 ETPDKS
+434 ETTDKS
-440 RDKDVTSDYLSTL
+440 TDKDVTSDYLATL

>member
-1 MPNCEIPTKTFKTR
+1 MSF
-15 SRYVPAAPQCLSC
+15 
-28 LLLVF
+28 
-33 HNLIHVFTSLA
+33 A

-49 DVLRKFIYIV
+49 DTLRKLRYMYY
-59 SIFILSMIMI
+59 SIILSMILL

-93 DTEEAEGA
+93 DTEEAEDA
-101 GEKTSIGTDLYL
+101 VAETSIGTDLYL
-113 IMENDMTNE
+113 IIGNDMTNE
-122 QLNVKQ
+122 QLNLKQ
-128 LASGKQYMYAYS
+128 LASGKQYLYVYS
-140 LSTDFQDKYGDSAT
+140 LSTDFLDKYGNSAT

-169 DSEGRLLQAQIADE
+169 DGEGRLLQAQIADE
-183 AWEYADITK
+183 VWEYSDITK

-224 RLSDLNEKDKI
+224 RLSDLNEKDEI

-276 AEITHN
+276 AQITHN
-282 MKLDVPEGTYT
+282 MKLEIPEGTYT

-307 SIARDETYT
+307 EIARGENCT
-316 LDLEELKGEGPKTG
+316 LDLDELKGEGPKTG
-330 SIIFYIDVEGAVL
+330 SIIFYIDVEGATL
-343 SIDGETVDYSVPVE
+343 SIDGDTVDYSAPVV

-363 QLHAEAEGYEDFDK
+363 ELHAEAEGYDDFDK

-392 TGESAASDNDVTES
+392 TGDGTTSDNDMTEGT
-406 MESVEETETAETET
+406 ESVEETETAETET
-420 TGSGEETKSTEKDT
+420 KDSEEETKSTEKDS
-434 ETPDKS
+434 ETSDKS
-440 RDKDVTSDYLSTL
+440 TDKDVTSDYLSTL

>member
-1 MPNCEIPTKTFKTR
+1 M
-15 SRYVPAAPQCLSC
+15 
-28 LLLVF
+28 
-33 HNLIHVFTSLA
+33 
-44 IYIRG
+44 
-49 DVLRKFIYIV
+49 LRKLRYMYY
-59 SIFILSMIMI
+59 SIILSMILL

-93 DTEEAEGA
+93 DTEEAEDA
-101 GEKTSIGTDLYL
+101 VVKTSIGTDLYL
-113 IMENDMTNE
+113 IIGNDMTNE
-122 QLNVKQ
+122 QLNLKQ
-128 LASGKQYMYAYS
+128 LASGKQYLYVYS
-140 LSTDFQDKYGDSAT
+140 LSTDFQDKYGNSAT

-169 DSEGRLLQAQIADE
+169 DGEGRLLQAQIADE
-183 AWEYADITK
+183 VWEYSDITK

-243 ILSVSVTTGQGT
+243 ILSVSVTTGQGI
-255 LELKNT
+255 LELRNT

-276 AEITHN
+276 AQITHN
-282 MKLDVPEGTYT
+282 MKLEIPEGTYT

-307 SIARDETYT
+307 EIARGEVCT
-316 LDLEELKGEGPKTG
+316 LDLDELKGEGPKTG
-330 SIIFYIDVEGAVL
+330 SITFYIDVEGATL
-343 SIDGETVDYSVPVE
+343 SIDGDTVDYSAPVV

-363 QLHAEAEGYEDFDK
+363 ELHAEADGYDDFDK

-392 TGESAASDNDVTES
+392 TSESTASDNDVTEGT
-406 MESVEETETAETET
+406 ESVEETETAETET
-420 TGSGEETKSTEKDT
+420 KDSEEETKSTEKDS
-434 ETPDKS
+434 ETTDKS
-440 RDKDVTSDYLSTL
+440 TDKDVTSDYLATL

>member
-1 MPNCEIPTKTFKTR
+1 MLRK
-15 SRYVPAAPQCLSC
+15 L
-28 LLLVF
+28 
-33 HNLIHVFTSLA
+33 
-44 IYIRG
+44 IYIL
-49 DVLRKFIYIV
+49 VI
-59 SIFILSMIMI
+59 SILSMIMM

-76 RPVSTAQYY
+76 RPISTAQYY
-85 NPAKETAA
+85 NPAKETVA

-101 GEKTSIGTDLYL
+101 GAKTSIGTDLYL
-113 IMENDMTNE
+113 IIGNDMTNE
-122 QLNVKQ
+122 QLNLKQ
-128 LASGKQYMYAYS
+128 LASGKQYLYVYS
-140 LSTDFQDKYGDSAT
+140 LSTDFLDKYGNSAT

-169 DSEGRLLQAQIADE
+169 DGEGRLLQAQIADE
-183 AWEYADITK
+183 VWEYSDITK

-243 ILSVSVTTGQGT
+243 ILSVSVTTGQGI
-255 LELKNT
+255 LELRNT

-276 AEITHN
+276 AQITHN
-282 MKLDVPEGTYT
+282 MKLEIPEGTYT

-307 SIARDETYT
+307 EIARGEVCT
-316 LDLEELKGEGPKTG
+316 LDLDELKGEGPKTG
-330 SIIFYIDVEGAVL
+330 SITFYIDVEGATL
-343 SIDGETVDYSVPVE
+343 SIDGDTVDYSAPVV

-363 QLHAEAEGYEDFDK
+363 ELHAEADGYDDFDK

-392 TGESAASDNDVTES
+392 TGESTASDNDVTEGT
-406 MESVEETETAETET
+406 ESVEETETAETET
-420 TGSGEETKSTEKDT
+420 TGSKDETKSTEKDT
-434 ETPDKS
+434 ETSDKS
-440 RDKDVTSDYLSTL
+440 TDKDVTSDYLSTL

>member
-1 MPNCEIPTKTFKTR
+1 MRKL
-15 SRYVPAAPQCLSC
+15 RYM
-28 LLLVF
+28 
-33 HNLIHVFTSLA
+33 
-44 IYIRG
+44 Y
-49 DVLRKFIYIV
+49 Y
-59 SIFILSMIMI
+59 SIILSMILL

-101 GEKTSIGTDLYL
+101 GAKTSIGTDLYL
-113 IMENDMTNE
+113 IIGNDMTNE
-122 QLNVKQ
+122 QLNLKQ
-128 LASGKQYMYAYS
+128 LVSGKQYLYVYS
-140 LSTDFQDKYGDSAT
+140 LSTDFQDKYGNSAT
-154 TMDFEPGRVIHIGKK
+154 TVDFEPGRVIHIGKK
-169 DSEGRLLQAQIADE
+169 DGEGRLLQAQIADE
-183 AWEYADITK
+183 VWEYSDITK

-243 ILSVSVTTGQGT
+243 ILSVSVTTGQGI
-255 LELKNT
+255 LELRNT

-276 AEITHN
+276 AQITHN
-282 MKLDVPEGTYT
+282 MKLEIPEGTYT

-307 SIARDETYT
+307 EIARGEVCT
-316 LDLEELKGEGPKTG
+316 LDLDELKGEGPKTG
-330 SIIFYIDVEGAVL
+330 SITFYIDVEGATL
-343 SIDGETVDYSVPVE
+343 SIDGDTVDYSAPVV

-363 QLHAEAEGYEDFDK
+363 ELHAEADGYDDFDK

-392 TGESAASDNDVTES
+392 TGESTASDNDVTEGT
-406 MESVEETETAETET
+406 ESVEETETAETEIKD
-420 TGSGEETKSTEKDT
+420 SEEETKSTEKDS
-434 ETPDKS
+434 ETTDKS
-440 RDKDVTSDYLSTL
+440 TDKDVTSDYLATL

>member
-1 MPNCEIPTKTFKTR
+1 MKKLIYK
-15 SRYVPAAPQCLSC
+15 VLIV
-28 LLLVF
+28 VF
-33 HNLIHVFTSLA
+33 
-44 IYIRG
+44 
-49 DVLRKFIYIV
+49 
-59 SIFILSMIMI
+59 SMILL

-101 GEKTSIGTDLYL
+101 GAKTSIGTDLYL
-113 IMENDMTNE
+113 IIGNDMTNE
-122 QLNVKQ
+122 QLNLKQ
-128 LASGKQYMYAYS
+128 LVSGKQYLYVYS
-140 LSTDFQDKYGDSAT
+140 LSTDFQDKYGNSAT
-154 TMDFEPGRVIHIGKK
+154 TVDFEPGRVIHIGKK
-169 DSEGRLLQAQIADE
+169 DGEGRLLQAQIADE
-183 AWEYADITK
+183 VWEYSDITK

-243 ILSVSVTTGQGT
+243 ILSVSVTTGQGI
-255 LELKNT
+255 LELRNT

-276 AEITHN
+276 AQITHN
-282 MKLDVPEGTYT
+282 MKLEIPEGTYT

-307 SIARDETYT
+307 EIARGEVCT
-316 LDLEELKGEGPKTG
+316 LDLDELKGEGPKTG
-330 SIIFYIDVEGAVL
+330 SITFYIDVEGATL
-343 SIDGETVDYSVPVE
+343 SIDGDTVDYSAPVV

-363 QLHAEAEGYEDFDK
+363 ELHAEADGYDDFDK

-392 TGESAASDNDVTES
+392 TGESTASDNDVTEGT
-406 MESVEETETAETET
+406 ESVEETETAETET
-420 TGSGEETKSTEKDT
+420 KDSEEETKSTEKDS
-434 ETPDKS
+434 ETTDKS
-440 RDKDVTSDYLSTL
+440 TDKDVTSDYLSTL

>member
-1 MPNCEIPTKTFKTR
+1 MKKLIYK
-15 SRYVPAAPQCLSC
+15 VLIV
-28 LLLVF
+28 VF
-33 HNLIHVFTSLA
+33 
-44 IYIRG
+44 
-49 DVLRKFIYIV
+49 
-59 SIFILSMIMI
+59 SMIMM

-76 RPVSTAQYY
+76 RPISTAQYY

-101 GEKTSIGTDLYL
+101 GAKTSIGTDLYL
-113 IMENDMTNE
+113 IIGNDMTNE
-122 QLNVKQ
+122 QLNLKQ
-128 LASGKQYMYAYS
+128 LVSGKQYLYVYS
-140 LSTDFQDKYGDSAT
+140 LSTDFQDKYGNSAT
-154 TMDFEPGRVIHIGKK
+154 TVDFEPGRVIHIGKK
-169 DSEGRLLQAQIADE
+169 DGEGRLLQAQIADE
-183 AWEYADITK
+183 VWEYSDITK

-243 ILSVSVTTGQGT
+243 ILSVSVTTGQGI
-255 LELKNT
+255 LELRNT

-276 AEITHN
+276 AQITHN
-282 MKLDVPEGTYT
+282 IKLEIPEGTYT

-307 SIARDETYT
+307 EIARGEVCT
-316 LDLEELKGEGPKTG
+316 LDLDELKGEGPKTG
-330 SIIFYIDVEGAVL
+330 SITFYIDVEGATL
-343 SIDGETVDYSVPVE
+343 SIDGDTVDYSAPVV

-363 QLHAEAEGYEDFDK
+363 ELHAEADGYDDFDK

-392 TGESAASDNDVTES
+392 TGESTASDNDVTEGT
-406 MESVEETETAETET
+406 ESVEETETAETET
-420 TGSGEETKSTEKDT
+420 TGSKDETKSTEKDT
-434 ETPDKS
+434 ETSDKS
-440 RDKDVTSDYLSTL
+440 TDKDVTSDYLSTL

>member
-1 MPNCEIPTKTFKTR
+1 MRK
-15 SRYVPAAPQCLSC
+15 L
-28 LLLVF
+28 
-33 HNLIHVFTSLA
+33 
-44 IYIRG
+44 IYIL
-49 DVLRKFIYIV
+49 VI
-59 SIFILSMIMI
+59 SILSMIMM

-85 NPAKETAA
+85 NPAKETVA

-101 GEKTSIGTDLYL
+101 GAKTSIGTDLYL
-113 IMENDMTNE
+113 IIGNDMTNE
-122 QLNVKQ
+122 QLNLKQ
-128 LASGKQYMYAYS
+128 LVSGKQYLYVYS
-140 LSTDFQDKYGDSAT
+140 LSTDFQDKYGNSAT
-154 TMDFEPGRVIHIGKK
+154 TVDFEPGRVIHIGKK
-169 DSEGRLLQAQIADE
+169 DGEGRLLQAQIADE
-183 AWEYADITK
+183 VWEYSDITK

-243 ILSVSVTTGQGT
+243 ILSVSVTTGQGI
-255 LELKNT
+255 LELRNT

-276 AEITHN
+276 AQITHN
-282 MKLDVPEGTYT
+282 MKLEIPEGTYT

-307 SIARDETYT
+307 EIARGEVCT
-316 LDLEELKGEGPKTG
+316 LDLDELKGEGPKTG
-330 SIIFYIDVEGAVL
+330 SITFYIDVEGATL
-343 SIDGETVDYSVPVE
+343 SIDGDTVDYSAPVV

-363 QLHAEAEGYEDFDK
+363 ELHAEADGYDDFDK

-392 TGESAASDNDVTES
+392 TGESTASDNDVTEGT
-406 MESVEETETAETET
+406 ESVEETETAETET
-420 TGSGEETKSTEKDT
+420 TGSKDETKSTEKDT
-434 ETPDKS
+434 EMSDKS
-440 RDKDVTSDYLSTL
+440 TDKDVTSDYLSTL